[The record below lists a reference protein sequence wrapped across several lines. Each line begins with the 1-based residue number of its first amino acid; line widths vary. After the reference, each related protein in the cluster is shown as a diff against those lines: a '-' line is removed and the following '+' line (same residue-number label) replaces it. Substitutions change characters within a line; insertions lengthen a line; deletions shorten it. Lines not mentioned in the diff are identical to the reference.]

1 MEYDYNKNKPLLKWV
16 GGKSKLL
23 QKIIPLFPK
32 EITNYHELFLG
43 GGSVLL
49 SVLTAIKDKKLK
61 VTGTICAYDSNPI
74 LIAFYRA
81 IRDDYKKLYE
91 TVRKIMRAGEKND
104 KKEYFY
110 HIRKIYNSR
119 KEINLMKVAEF
130 VYLNKTC
137 FRGLFRVNQM
147 GGFNVPY
154 GHYDNPS
161 VCDET
166 SYKQI
171 SELISDVEFYCLDF
185 EEGRENID
193 KGDFVYM
200 DPPYIPEKK
209 NGFISYSKDGF
220 SKEKHETLFKMCK
233 EAEFKFVLSNSN
245 TDIVKDSL
253 KQFTILEVDARRAIH
268 SKNPGSKT
276 KEVLIYN

>member
-1 MEYDYNKNKPLLKWV
+1 
-16 GGKSKLL
+16 
-23 QKIIPLFPK
+23 
-32 EITNYHELFLG
+32 
-43 GGSVLL
+43 
-49 SVLTAIKDKKLK
+49 
-61 VTGTICAYDSNPI
+61 
-74 LIAFYRA
+74 
-81 IRDDYKKLYE
+81 
-91 TVRKIMRAGEKND
+91 MRAGEKND

>member
-1 MEYDYNKNKPLLKWV
+1 MKWV

-23 QKIIPLFPK
+23 PKIIPLFPK

-81 IRDDYKKLYE
+81 IRGDYKKLYE
-91 TVRKIMRAGEKND
+91 TVRKIMKAGEKND

-110 HIRKIYNSR
+110 HIRTIYNLR
-119 KEINLMKVAEF
+119 KEINLMKIAEF

-137 FRGLFRVNQM
+137 FRGLFRLNQM

-161 VCDET
+161 ICDET
-166 SYKQI
+166 SYKEI

-200 DPPYIPEKK
+200 DPPYVPEKK
-209 NGFISYSKDGF
+209 NGFVSYSKEGF
-220 SKEKHETLFKMCK
+220 SKEKHESLFKICK

-253 KQFTILEVDARRAIH
+253 KKFTILEIDARRAIH

-276 KEVLIYN
+276 KELLIYN

>member
-49 SVLTAIKDKKLK
+49 SVLTAIKDNKLK
-61 VTGTICAYDSNPI
+61 VTGKICAYDSNPI

-81 IRDDYKKLYE
+81 IRGDYKKLYE
-91 TVRKIMRAGEKND
+91 TVRKIMKAGEKND

-137 FRGLFRVNQM
+137 FRGLFRLNQM

-161 VCDET
+161 ICDEI

-185 EEGRENID
+185 ETGRENID

-209 NGFISYSKDGF
+209 NGFVSYSKDGF
-220 SKEKHETLFKMCK
+220 SKEKHESLFKICE
-233 EAEFKFVLSNSN
+233 EADFKFVLSNSN
-245 TDIVKDSL
+245 TDIVKDSF
-253 KQFTILEVDARRAIH
+253 KNFTILEIDARRAIH

-276 KEVLIYN
+276 KELLIYN

>member
-49 SVLTAIKDKKLK
+49 SVLTAIKDNKLK
-61 VTGTICAYDSNPI
+61 VTGKICAYDSNPI

-81 IRDDYKKLYE
+81 IRGDYKKLYE
-91 TVRKIMRAGEKND
+91 TVRKIMKAGEKND

-137 FRGLFRVNQM
+137 FRGLFRLNQM

-161 VCDET
+161 ICDET

-185 EEGRENID
+185 ETGRENID

-200 DPPYIPEKK
+200 DPPYVPEKK
-209 NGFISYSKDGF
+209 NGFVSYSKDGF
-220 SKEKHETLFKMCK
+220 SKEKHETLFKICE
-233 EAEFKFVLSNSN
+233 EADFKFVLSNSN
-245 TDIVKDSL
+245 TDIVKDSF
-253 KQFTILEVDARRAIH
+253 KNFTILEIDARRAIH

-276 KEVLIYN
+276 KEILIYN